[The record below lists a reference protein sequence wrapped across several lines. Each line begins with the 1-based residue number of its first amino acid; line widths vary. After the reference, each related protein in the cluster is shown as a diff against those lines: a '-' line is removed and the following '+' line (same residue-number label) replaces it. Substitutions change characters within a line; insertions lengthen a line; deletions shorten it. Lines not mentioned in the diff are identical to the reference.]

1 VKPGVDFRT
10 PIAGFSCVIVVSA
23 LAMAACGKEED
34 ASASVHPQ
42 QAPQAVR
49 ITSEILLEDDRL
61 GSPGSMAVVGDYL
74 VVLDG
79 HINPAVH
86 VLRRADGVRVR
97 AFGRNGS
104 GPREFRGPRGIDPVA
119 GNPSFWVFDGRLQR
133 LVHVDLQRNT
143 TAVGDRSVTLRSDQ
157 LPMAAVWA
165 ADGSIL
171 SAGLFA
177 RGRLARF
184 DRSGRMT
191 GTVGRI
197 PVDKG
202 PVAVVQH
209 AYTGTLVARPDRGRF
224 ALLTRHADRVELFGN
239 DGRPLLTVTGPAGF
253 LPVYQAQ
260 SRAGYPVM
268 ASGDDLRFGYVD
280 ASATNSALY
289 GLYSGRRRGEIPG
302 YAHYG
307 TFVHEYDWEG
317 RLQRVFK
324 LDAYAIGIAVDPEGT
339 TLYASRLY
347 PTPAIL
353 RYRLPPAG

>member
-1 VKPGVDFRT
+1 
-10 PIAGFSCVIVVSA
+10 
-23 LAMAACGKEED
+23 MQ
-34 ASASVHPQ
+34 PQ
-42 QAPQAVR
+42 HAPPPVR
-49 ITSEILLEDDRL
+49 ITSEILLADDQL
-61 GSPGSMAVVGDYL
+61 GSPERMAVVGDYL
-74 VVLDG
+74 VVLDA
-79 HINPAVH
+79 HTNPAVH
-86 VLRRADGVRVR
+86 VLRRADGIRVR

-119 GNPSFWVFDGRLQR
+119 GDSSFWVFDEPLQR
-133 LVHVDLQRNT
+133 LVHVDLRRDT

-157 LPMAAVWA
+157 LPLAAVWA
-165 ADGSIL
+165 ADGLIL

-177 RGRLARF
+177 HGRLARF
-184 DRSGRMT
+184 DQSGRMT

-202 PVAVVQH
+202 PPAVVQH
-209 AYTGTLVARPDRGRF
+209 AYTGTLVARPDHGRF
-224 ALLTRHADRVELFGN
+224 ALLTRNADRIELFES
-239 DGRPLLTVTGPAGF
+239 DGRPLRTVTGPAGF
-253 LPVYQAQ
+253 LPVYKAG

-268 ASGDDLRFGYVD
+268 DSGEDLRFGYVD
-280 ASATNSALY
+280 ASATGSALY

-317 RLQRVFK
+317 RLRRVFK

-353 RYRLPPAG
+353 RYRLPPGG

>member
-1 VKPGVDFRT
+1 V
-10 PIAGFSCVIVVSA
+10 IAVFA
-23 LAMAACGKEED
+23 LAMAACGEED
-34 ASASVHPQ
+34 ASPSVQPQ
-42 QAPQAVR
+42 GAPQPVR
-49 ITSEILLEDDRL
+49 ITSEILLEDDQL
-61 GSPGSMAVVGDYL
+61 GSPDRMAVVGDYL

-79 HINPAVH
+79 HTNPAVH
-86 VLRRADGVRVR
+86 VLRRAGARVR
-97 AFGRNGS
+97 AFGRTGS

-119 GNPSFWVFDGRLQR
+119 GGSSFWVFDGQLQR
-133 LVHVDLQRNT
+133 LVHVDLRRDT

-157 LPMAAVWA
+157 LPLAAVWA

-177 RGRLARF
+177 HGRLARF
-184 DRSGRMT
+184 DQVGRMT
-191 GTVGRI
+191 GALGRV

-202 PVAVVQH
+202 PPAVVQH

-224 ALLTRHADRVELFGN
+224 ALLTRHADRVELFGD
-239 DGRPLLTVTGPAGF
+239 DGRPLRTVTGPVGF

-280 ASATNSALY
+280 ATATNTSIY

-317 RLQRVFK
+317 RLRRVFK
-324 LDAYAIGIAVDPEGT
+324 LDAYAIGIAVDPEGS

-353 RYRLPPAG
+353 RYRLPPER